1 MRRTLG
7 CVIMLGAVVACF
19 VIIGT
24 IIVGAGF
31 GEVAPGKGAAINLG
45 QIWLVIGVCFII
57 YIVGLV
63 LFTSIR
69 SFDPQPRGWLA
80 TRLDALTH
88 WRRTQ
93 RPQ

>member
-19 VIIGT
+19 IIIGT
-24 IIVGAGF
+24 ILVGNGL
-31 GEVAPGKGAAINLG
+31 GEVAPGKGASINLG

-57 YIVGLV
+57 YIVGLI

-80 TRLDALTH
+80 TRLEALTQ
-88 WRRTQ
+88 RR
-93 RPQ
+93 RPHPPQ

>member
-1 MRRTLG
+1 MRRALG

-24 IIVGAGF
+24 IIVGNGL
-31 GEVAPGKGAAINLG
+31 GEVAPGKGHAINLTEV
-45 QIWLVIGVCFII
+45 WLVIGVCFIV

-80 TRLDALTH
+80 TRLDALA
-88 WRRTQ
+88 RRL
-93 RPQ
+93 RPSPPK

>member
-1 MRRTLG
+1 MRRALG
-7 CVIMLGAVVACF
+7 CVMMLGAVVACF

-24 IIVGAGF
+24 IIVGNGL
-31 GEVAPGKGAAINLG
+31 GEVAPGKGHAINLTT
-45 QIWLVIGVCFII
+45 IWLVIGVCFIV

-88 WRRTQ
+88 RL
-93 RPQ
+93 RPPTPK